1 MKKTLFLLTASA
13 LLSGC
18 RPTGFRYTLT
28 GHIEGLNDS
37 VALVESVTKDTLAV
51 LPAPDGSFRYK
62 GRYDEPTAAALV
74 RKNGQ
79 TAAVRYI
86 EPGNIR
92 IEGRLNAEESSNHD
106 KIEYYPSGTP
116 ANDAAEAYTA
126 ASRALITEY
135 RDAATTDQRREAIEE
150 EFEQLTRT
158 SVEANRDNFFGVM
171 LMPNMAYELSGQ
183 EILDQIA
190 KFSPEMQQTK
200 ELTELKATAEQKK
213 RTDVGQPYINI
224 LQSDAEGQIVTLTSV
239 VACLF
244 FEYAIQKFL
253 LKQQPTIFDGSALI
267 TGVLLA
273 FNVPSNLPVW
283 IIVIGAL
290 VAIGIGKMSFGGLG
304 CNIFNPALV
313 GRVFLLISF
322 PVQMT
327 TWPLAQGFAGSY
339 IDAQTGATPL
349 AMLKEAVKTGQSVT
363 DLLSAESFIG
373 YKNMLIGNMGGSL
386 GEVAALALLIGFAY
400 MLFRRIITWHIP
412 VSIFVTVIVFS
423 GILNL
428 CNPSLY
434 AGPVFHLLSG
444 GLMLGAIF
452 MAADYVTS
460 SME

>member
-79 TAAVRYI
+79 TAAVLYI

-239 VACLF
+239 IENPANKYTLVDFWASWCGPCMGEVPHLKETYDKF
-244 FEYAIQKFL
+244 HKKGFEIYGVSFDNNRDKWLAAVKDNGMEWIHVSELQRFDNQAAKDYAVQGI
-253 LKQQPTIFDGSALI
+253 
-267 TGVLLA
+267 
-273 FNVPSNLPVW
+273 PSN
-283 IIVIGAL
+283 
-290 VAIGIGKMSFGGLG
+290 
-304 CNIFNPALV
+304 
-313 GRVFLLISF
+313 FL
-322 PVQMT
+322 
-327 TWPLAQGFAGSY
+327 
-339 IDAQTGATPL
+339 IDAQGKIVARNL
-349 AMLKEAVKTGQSVT
+349 RGE
-363 DLLSAESFIG
+363 DL
-373 YKNMLIGNMGGSL
+373 YKKVEELL
-386 GEVAALALLIGFAY
+386 GK
-400 MLFRRIITWHIP
+400 
-412 VSIFVTVIVFS
+412 
-423 GILNL
+423 
-428 CNPSLY
+428 
-434 AGPVFHLLSG
+434 
-444 GLMLGAIF
+444 
-452 MAADYVTS
+452 
-460 SME
+460 